1 MVILKPDNPVNL
13 SSDVSAGVTEALLD
27 CGAST
32 SQTSHHGGLAG
43 PAQLSLNPLELS
55 SGFTYVVDVIYYR
68 YQIKRGKK

>member
-13 SSDVSAGVTEALLD
+13 SSDVSAGVIEALLD

-32 SQTSHHGGLAG
+32 SQTSLHGGPAAL
-43 PAQLSLNPLELS
+43 AQLSLNPLELS